1 MRKKEVNKEKNNS
14 LSEILNP
21 MMNYLVSIENNLISD
36 TESVLVYTL
45 GVPKNWIMETDMVF
59 TTVLKQTH
67 DLTLIKLEPSDR
79 STLTIDE
86 FYNYVV
92 NLITKNLQIDQKRIE
107 LESEIIKLK
116 NKFQVEQDELIS
128 ELYNK
133 EDELETDE
141 GTEDN
146 TNKQD

>member
-1 MRKKEVNKEKNNS
+1 MRKKEVNKNNS
-14 LSEILNP
+14 LSETLNP
-21 MMNYLVSIENNLISD
+21 MMNYLVSIENNFVSD
-36 TESVLVYTL
+36 TESILVYTL

-67 DLTLIKLEPSDR
+67 DLTLIKLEPSDT
-79 STLTIDE
+79 SILTIDE

-128 ELYNK
+128 ELYSK